1 MELNKNISVW
11 RGNNTPPTDYHLWEK
26 EDGSL
31 HTKINKEWF
40 QLTSPSDK
48 STLDRIEWIVDKLN
62 KLQIEEVPASSGD
75 VLRSYQLKA
84 DGDSFGVVI
93 DIPKDKAL
101 KDIQLGYDNA
111 FVDPGSGTI
120 NIGTPSL
127 GETDP
132 QYMIYSM
139 AVSDGTFTMV
149 KVDLSKFISEKE
161 YSDGLEVDG
170 SKLKVKRD
178 SSSEDYLSIS
188 SNGVKVS
195 GIDSKFNTVNNKL
208 SDINK
213 VLYNQHS
220 QVTLSGSPTIIEK
233 GINTKINLSW
243 NYKYNGVE
251 TIPTSMQLKSGN
263 TVLESVNKTYT
274 DTISTSKTYQVTAVN
289 EGITKT
295 SNIVTV
301 SAYYP
306 MYFGEGSEI
315 FDRTSIITA
324 SNKRP
329 IASDPRGD
337 VSITFTGGQ
346 YLWLCVPNEMSINK
360 VTSSGF
366 AVPMEEPVS
375 QTINESYKCYR
386 STDTI
391 NEGTVNFTIA

>member
-11 RGNNTPPTDYHLWEK
+11 RGNNAPPTDYHLWEK

-31 HTKINKEWF
+31 HTKIDKEWL
-40 QLTSPSDK
+40 QLTSPLDK
-48 STLDRIEWIVDKLN
+48 STLDRIEQIADKLN
-62 KLQIEEVPASSGD
+62 KLQIEEVQASGDD

-111 FVDPGSGTI
+111 FVDSGSGVI
-120 NIGTPSL
+120 NIGTPSV

-178 SSSEDYLSIS
+178 SSSEAYLSIS

-195 GIDSKFNTVNNKL
+195 GIDSKFNTVNDKL

-251 TIPTSMQLKSGN
+251 VTPTSMQLKSGN

-295 SNIVTV
+295 SNIVAV

-306 MYFGEGSEI
+306 MYFGEGSEV

-329 IASDPRGD
+329 IASNPRGD

-346 YLWLCVPNEMSINK
+346 YLWLCVPSEMNINK

-366 AVPMEEPVS
+366 AVPMEEPVN

>member
-11 RGNNTPPTDYHLWEK
+11 RGRNTPPTDYHLWEK

-31 HTKINKEWF
+31 HTKINEEWF

-48 STLDRIEWIVDKLN
+48 STLDRIEQIADKLN
-62 KLQIEEVPASSGD
+62 KLQIEEVSASGED

-84 DGDSFGVVI
+84 DGDPFGVVI

-101 KDIQLGYDNA
+101 KDIQLGYNNA
-111 FVDPGSGTI
+111 SVDSGSGTI

-195 GIDSKFNTVNNKL
+195 GIDPKFNTVNNKL

-220 QVTLSGSPTIIEK
+220 QVTLSGNPTIIEK

-263 TVLESVNKTYT
+263 IVLESVNKTYT
-274 DTISTSKTYQVTAVN
+274 DTISTSKTYQVTAIN

-295 SNIVTV
+295 SNVVTV

-306 MYFGEGSEI
+306 MYFGEGSEV

-329 IASDPRGD
+329 IASNPRGNI
-337 VSITFTGGQ
+337 SITFTGGQ
-346 YLWLCVPNEMSINK
+346 YLWLCVPNEMNIDK

-375 QTINESYKCYR
+375 QIINESYKCYR